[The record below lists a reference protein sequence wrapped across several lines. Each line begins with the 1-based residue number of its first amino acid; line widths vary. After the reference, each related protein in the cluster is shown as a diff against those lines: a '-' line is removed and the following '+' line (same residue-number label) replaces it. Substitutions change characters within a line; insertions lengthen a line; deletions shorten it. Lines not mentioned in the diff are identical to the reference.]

1 MINMLYQVPCRYND
15 AQAFFTFWNSWIID
29 RLQVHSLLL
38 QQLIG
43 QLPAP
48 DRIPYRDTG
57 DM

>member
-1 MINMLYQVPCRYND
+1 MVNMFYLVLCRYNN
-15 AQAFFTFWNSWIID
+15 AQAFFSPGYRWKID

-43 QLPAP
+43 QLPAT

-57 DM
+57 DV